1 MSDSMRWRY
10 GDTNPVV
17 MPVASDTVIEIGDL
31 LYFTSGAAKP
41 ASAQANTGT
50 KDDKQIN
57 FHNKFAGVAMQRSPA
72 GNSNPI
78 RVACTGVFEYACLA
92 ATFAVGDIIG
102 VDESSP
108 GGPLA
113 NQVVIKVGSF
123 DHSIGRCVKTASTN
137 TTKVLVDIA
146 SVVIKGGPVVPA

>member
-17 MPVASDTVIEIGDL
+17 MPVDANTLIEIGDL
-31 LYFTSGAAKP
+31 LYFTSGVAKP
-41 ASAQANTGT
+41 ASSQANTGT

-57 FHNKFAGVAMQRSPA
+57 FHNTFAGVAMQRSPV
-72 GNSNPI
+72 GDSNPI
-78 RVACTGVFEYACLA
+78 RVACTGVFEYDCVA
-92 ATFAVGDIIG
+92 ATFTIGDLIG
-102 VDESSP
+102 VDEASV

-113 NQVVIKVGSF
+113 DQVVIGVGTF

-137 TTKVLVDIA
+137 TTKVLIDVA

>member
-17 MPVASDTVIEIGDL
+17 MPVDTNTLIEIGDL
-31 LYFTSGAAKP
+31 LYFTSGVVKP
-41 ASAQANTGT
+41 ASSQANTGT

-72 GNSNPI
+72 GDSNPI
-78 RVACTGVFEYACLA
+78 RVACTGVFEFDCLA
-92 ATFAVGDIIG
+92 ATFDVGDIIG
-102 VDESSP
+102 VDEASV

-113 NQVVIKVGSF
+113 NQVVIKVDTF
-123 DHSIGRCVKTASTN
+123 DHAVGRCVKTASSN
-137 TTKVLVDIA
+137 TTKVLVDIV
-146 SVVIKGGPVVPA
+146 SVVIKGGCVVPA